1 MLEKQRDLQ
10 EQEQDQADKHA
21 IPRNAI
27 ELGFNNRDSILER
40 LVKSIGKECGQE
52 ATEYVE
58 NSRAEAI
65 GE

>member
-21 IPRNAI
+21 IPRNTI
-27 ELGFNNRDSILER
+27 QPGVDDRDSILER

-52 ATEYVE
+52 ASEYLA
-58 NSRAEAI
+58 NSRAEAF